1 MTILHTIVKMCDIV
15 ITVCW
20 QACRDLRERT
30 AVVMSKG
37 CHDVELRK
45 QHLSYHDWWDCF
57 VFHIACMSF
66 GYCTVL
72 MLAVLTDGTWKL
84 AATYCNTIRCDR
96 SGMML

>member
-30 AVVMSKG
+30 AVVMRKG

-45 QHLSYHDWWDCF
+45 QHLSYHNW
-57 VFHIACMSF
+57 
-66 GYCTVL
+66 
-72 MLAVLTDGTWKL
+72 
-84 AATYCNTIRCDR
+84 
-96 SGMML
+96 